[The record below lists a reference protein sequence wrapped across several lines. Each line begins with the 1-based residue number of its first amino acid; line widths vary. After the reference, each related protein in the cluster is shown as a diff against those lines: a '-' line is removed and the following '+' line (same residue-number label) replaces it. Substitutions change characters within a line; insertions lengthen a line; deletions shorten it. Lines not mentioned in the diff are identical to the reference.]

1 MRNRVNSIAGLVLML
16 FEIIM
21 RLICYAK
28 LDLVSVDRFEQ
39 LCLDREQTFYL
50 ELNDQI
56 DYIKA
61 NMEAFKQ
68 DYLIDIMGSKY
79 SKQETMNK
87 LVEIKLKVNNVKNI
101 SVALENGA
109 YFTSNVTND
118 YLGNDKEEWYQKAR
132 QRSMTAITGRKN
144 GDGTYSFLISS
155 PVEYN
160 EKFVGVL
167 CYELNDESIKNML
180 QTVNPSL
187 LQTVIYD
194 DNGNMLYR
202 LNKNYV
208 TKANEE
214 IRKLNIEHIERKMTT
229 DNNDFEVWSYY
240 DKTEPHRQVS
250 ILRIIFSIIMAI
262 VILGSVYKIY
272 KNVLNLNIVKD
283 AIRIVAIISIEW
295 IFALSIMIV
304 NYDINLSQVVPLV
317 TNYMEFE
324 TNLYNKM
331 ADEIYE
337 RLQKCFLGDMK
348 TLDNIDAEKMGR
360 IIIESKRSN
369 QKFVGTFYIDSQG
382 TYTFYPFNKNEQIT
396 KINFKNSRTLTN
408 NYDKDEYY
416 SFDKLDNDYLLT
428 KIYKLKDSEGKQYG
442 TMGINFLFESIG
454 EFANEYYM
462 YNDSSTYFEL
472 VEDDKFY
479 NSTSL
484 TYYPM
489 IENAKYVTDELEFKF
504 TQSKIDKIKKEKAIV
519 LKSMPKVNAKRYLV
533 VEEYDEKQK
542 ELMFLSLERDKMYNT
557 GLLLSIFG
565 FFIAGVA
572 IIIFSDL
579 INKSQNGHVNESE
592 TEIEIEK
599 HLIERRYNQVDPE
612 LEKKLQI
619 YNSDISFEEKME
631 KIKEMEYEKSID
643 ARIKKR
649 AKMIKTKFEIEA
661 EKLKQELNQN
671 QEVKTEEEKVEEP
684 TDHLAEQFKEKDDEN
699 LNENE
704 Y

>member
-16 FEIIM
+16 FAIIM

-68 DYLIDIMGSKY
+68 DYIADIISSKY

-87 LVEIKLKVNNVKNI
+87 LVKIKLEVNNVKNI
-101 SVALENGA
+101 SVALEDGA

-160 EKFVGVL
+160 EKFIGVI

-214 IRKLNIEHIERKMTT
+214 VRKLSIEHIERKMTT

-240 DKTEPHRQVS
+240 DKTEPHRQAS

-317 TNYMEFE
+317 TNHMEFE

-462 YNDSSTYFEL
+462 FNDSSTYFEL

-489 IENAKYVTDELEFKF
+489 IDNAKYVTDELEFKF

-519 LKSMPKVNAKRYLV
+519 LKSMPKINANRYLI
-533 VEEYDEKQK
+533 VEEYDGKQK
-542 ELMFLSLERDKMYNT
+542 ELMFLSLEREKNNNT

-579 INKSQNGHVNESE
+579 INKTQNGHVNESE

-599 HLIERRYNQVDPE
+599 HLIERRYHQLDPE
-612 LEKKLQI
+612 FEKKLQI
-619 YNSDISFEEKME
+619 YNSDISYDEKME

-643 ARIKKR
+643 ARIKKK

-671 QEVKTEEEKVEEP
+671 QEVKIEEEKVEEP
-684 TDHLAEQFKEKDDEN
+684 TDHLDERFKEKDNEN
-699 LNENE
+699 INENE